1 MIFQILTKKPKSFA
15 DLNCPA
21 IRHYLCSVAPQN
33 YHTSN
38 SAYPSV
44 VDFILYTK
52 SKLSMVS
59 KIGQSKSLILQF
71 VKLSLLENHIFQHL
85 VSQNLVK
92 FTMQR
97 YFRDCLN
104 PTCSLH
110 LTYDLERHLQIKM
123 AANKI

>member
-1 MIFQILTKKPKSFA
+1 MIFLILTKKPKSFA

-21 IRHYLCSVAPQN
+21 IRHYLCFLAPQN

-38 SAYPSV
+38 SAYLSV
-44 VDFILYTK
+44 VDFRLYTTL
-52 SKLSMVS
+52 KLSMVS
-59 KIGQSKSLILQF
+59 RIGQSESLILQF
-71 VKLSLLENHIFQHL
+71 VKLSLLENHTFQHL
-85 VSQNLVK
+85 VFQNLVK

-110 LTYDLERHLQIKM
+110 LTYDLERHLHIKM
-123 AANKI
+123 AAIKI